1 MFFWNAGQTQQ
12 LLIFQ
17 IKRTDSRV
25 VLSSSNASRKTQHAS
40 PISKSLTQWI
50 SGMSGENGVSGLN
63 LSHFECDIK
72 DTGSNPGS
80 VLLKVPNFIS
90 KR

>member
-1 MFFWNAGQTQQ
+1 MSLAKWRSG
-12 LLIFQ
+12 
-17 IKRTDSRV
+17 K
-25 VLSSSNASRKTQHAS
+25 SSV
-40 PISKSLTQWI
+40 
-50 SGMSGENGVSGLN
+50 SGENGVSGLN
-63 LSHFECDIK
+63 PSHFECDTK